1 MKPRIASLT
10 LLCLGLLVVPA
21 YGQQDLYD
29 NGPVNGNTDAWT
41 INFGFVVSDSF
52 INNSGAN
59 TFVGFAFWAWVF
71 PGDSITSVDL
81 EIGTAPGDS
90 SLFPDTTIA
99 LTQVGSCLS
108 NNFGFDVCEYE
119 GTFSGTTLPP
129 GAPPLWVSIQNAV
142 VPSGDPAY
150 WDENSGV
157 GCMGAGCPSMGYV
170 NTVGTIPSEAFTME
184 GGFCGARNNNSPDCG
199 PPTPE
204 PSGIMLFGSGILG
217 IVGVLRRNLF

>member
-1 MKPRIASLT
+1 LKMRIVLLS
-10 LLCLGLLVVPA
+10 LLCLGLLAVPA
-21 YGQQDLYD
+21 VAQSDLYD
-29 NGPVNGNTDAWT
+29 NGPLNGNTDAWT

-52 INNSGAN
+52 INSSGNN
-59 TFVGFAFWAWVF
+59 TFNGFEFWAWVF

-157 GCMGAGCPSMGYV
+157 GCSGAGCPSLGYE
-170 NTVGTIPSEAFTME
+170 NTVGTIPSEAFTLL
-184 GGFCGARNNNSPDCG
+184 GTSTVTST
-199 PPTPE
+199 TPE
-204 PSGIMLFGSGILG
+204 PSSIMLFGSGILG
-217 IVGVLRRNLF
+217 LAGLLRRKLF

>member
-1 MKPRIASLT
+1 LKMRIVSLT

-21 YGQQDLYD
+21 VAQSDLYD
-29 NGPVNGNTDAWT
+29 NGPLNGNTDAWT

-52 INNSGAN
+52 INSSGNN
-59 TFVGFAFWAWVF
+59 TFNGFEFWAWLF

-90 SLFPDTTIA
+90 SLVPDTTIA

-108 NNFGFDVCEYE
+108 NSFGFDVCEYE
-119 GTFSGTTLPP
+119 GTFTGTTLPP
-129 GAPPLWVSIQNAV
+129 GGPPLWVSIQNAV

-157 GCMGAGCPSMGYV
+157 GCSGAGCPSEGYE
-170 NTVGTIPSEAFTME
+170 NTVGTIPSEAFTL
-184 GGFCGARNNNSPDCG
+184 GTTFCGNNNSPDCR

-204 PSGIMLFGSGILG
+204 PSSIMLFGSGVLAIA
-217 IVGVLRRNLF
+217 GVLRRKLF